1 MSLLVYV
8 ASTGRARYDA
18 PVKIVIQLVALG
30 TAGALVG
37 LGANA
42 LSPRP
47 APLGQ
52 AVRPASETTPGTCA
66 VEADVGAG
74 GVPRISVEQAAPLC
88 ADCSAAFV
96 DARTAEQY
104 QAGHVSGALH
114 LPPGDV
120 PPEVLESLKKFKTTV
135 VYDDDASCIL
145 ADAVAMGLREMGLSD
160 VRVLTGSWPAWA
172 AAGAPGASGPCGA
185 CSDGG
190 RH

>member
-1 MSLLVYV
+1 M
-8 ASTGRARYDA
+8 
-18 PVKIVIQLVALG
+18 KIVIQLAALG
-30 TAGALVG
+30 AVGALVG

-52 AVRPASETTPGTCA
+52 AVRPASETTPGACA
-66 VEADVGAG
+66 VDAALAAGA
-74 GVPRISVEQAAPLC
+74 VPRITVEQATPLC

-104 QAGHVSGALH
+104 QAGHVSGAVH

-120 PPEVLESLKKFKTTV
+120 PPDVLESLKKFETTV

-145 ADAVAMGLREMGLSD
+145 AEAVAMGLREMGLKD

-172 AAGAPGASGPCGA
+172 AAGAPGESGPCGA
-185 CSDGG
+185 CSGPQVG

>member
-1 MSLLVYV
+1 
-8 ASTGRARYDA
+8 
-18 PVKIVIQLVALG
+18 VKIVSQLLAIG
-30 TAGALVG
+30 AAGALVG
-37 LGANA
+37 LGGNA

-47 APLGQ
+47 APLGE

-66 VEADVGAG
+66 AEADTTS
-74 GVPRISVEQAAPLC
+74 GVPRITVEEAAPLC
-88 ADCSAAFV
+88 SDCSAAFV

-104 QAGHVSGALH
+104 QAGHVSGAVH

-120 PPEVLESLKKFKTTV
+120 PPEVLENLKRFKTAV

-145 ADAVAMGLREMGLSD
+145 AEAVAMGLREMGVKD

-172 AAGAPGASGPCGA
+172 AAGAPGASGPCGV
-185 CSDGG
+185 CGPQGG

>member
-1 MSLLVYV
+1 
-8 ASTGRARYDA
+8 
-18 PVKIVIQLVALG
+18 VKIALQLILLG
-30 TAGALVG
+30 VVGSAVG

-42 LSPRP
+42 FSPRP

-52 AVRPASETTPGTCA
+52 AVRPASETTPGACA
-66 VEADVGAG
+66 VDEAAFAG
-74 GVPRISVEQAAPLC
+74 GVGGAVPRITVEHAAPLC

-120 PPEVLESLKKFKTTV
+120 PPEILDALKKFKTTI

-145 ADAVAMGLREMGLSD
+145 AEAVAMGLREMGVKD
-160 VRVLTGSWPAWA
+160 VRVLTGAWPAWA
-172 AAGAPGASGPCGA
+172 ASGAPGASGACDA
-185 CSDGG
+185 CSATGG

>member
-1 MSLLVYV
+1 M
-8 ASTGRARYDA
+8 G
-18 PVKIVIQLVALG
+18 PVKIVLQLILLG
-30 TAGALVG
+30 VVGSAVG

-52 AVRPASETTPGTCA
+52 AVRPASETTPGACA
-66 VEADVGAG
+66 VDGAAVAG
-74 GVPRISVEQAAPLC
+74 GVGGAVPRITVEHAAPLC

-120 PPEVLESLKKFKTTV
+120 PPEVLDTLKKFKTTI

-145 ADAVAMGLREMGLSD
+145 AEAVAMGLREMGVKD
-160 VRVLTGSWPAWA
+160 VRVLTGAWPAWA
-172 AAGAPGASGPCGA
+172 SSGAPGASGACAA
-185 CSDGG
+185 CSATGG

>member
-1 MSLLVYV
+1 MRV
-8 ASTGRARYDA
+8 APRPIAGYDA
-18 PVKIVIQLVALG
+18 AVKLPFQLLAIG
-30 TAGALVG
+30 AAGALIG

-52 AVRPASETTPGTCA
+52 PVRPASETTPGTCA
-66 VEADVGAG
+66 ATATDVTAA
-74 GVPRISVEQAAPLC
+74 VPRITVEQAAPLC
-88 ADCSAAFV
+88 AECVAAFV

-120 PPEVLESLKKFKTTV
+120 PPEVLDTLKKFKTTV

-145 ADAVAMGLREMGLSD
+145 AEAVAMGLREMGVKD
-160 VRVLTGSWPAWA
+160 VRVLTGAWPAWA
-172 AAGAPGASGPCGA
+172 AAGAPGASGPCGV
-185 CSDGG
+185 CGSQGG